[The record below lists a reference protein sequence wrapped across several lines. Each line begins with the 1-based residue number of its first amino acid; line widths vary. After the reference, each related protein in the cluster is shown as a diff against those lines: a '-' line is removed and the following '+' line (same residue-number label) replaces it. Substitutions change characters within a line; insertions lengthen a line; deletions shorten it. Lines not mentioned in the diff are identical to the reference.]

1 MNTFA
6 PSSTEIMVA
15 WDRVPEINENG
26 IITTYEVQYE
36 PQTTFDVVVVVGGV
50 LNTSNTSLLLT
61 GLEEFVEYD
70 IIVRAYTSVGPG
82 PFSPT
87 VRIRTLEDGK
97 LVNASKRIVIN
108 TIYLS
113 YLQLMQ
119 NQPHSRRISRPL
131 LCLPV

>member
-70 IIVRAYTSVGPG
+70 IIVRAYTSVGAG

-97 LVNASKRIVIN
+97 LVNTSKRIVIN